1 MYGHEKGI
9 TEAMRTFRDTHPVRR
24 WQRISYATLCLALLV
39 PVLLA
44 ACGGNDNGNTPTA
57 TATSASGALTPTA
70 APENTPTTAP
80 EAPSATPT
88 TPPAPTTAPAT
99 PTSAPTSEP
108 TSAPATP
115 TAPTETLTLSVYF
128 IRDEKVGTAHRVVP
142 HTLQVAAAAMEALLA
157 GPTEEEAAAGLTSA
171 IPEGTRLLGV
181 SLTNGIA
188 TVNLTKEFESG
199 GGSLSMGAR
208 LAQVVYTV
216 TQFPTVEGVLF
227 ALDGELVEVFG
238 GEGLILDGPR
248 DRSDFEAFTP
258 AIFVEAPAVGDT
270 VSGTLRVWG
279 TANTFEAAFM
289 VTLRDADGEIVFEE
303 PAMATSGTG
312 TRGTFDLTFDLDPTL
327 SGDATLIVWE
337 SSAKDGQPINVVEI
351 PIIIGDEG

>member
-1 MYGHEKGI
+1 
-9 TEAMRTFRDTHPVRR
+9 
-24 WQRISYATLCLALLV
+24 
-39 PVLLA
+39 
-44 ACGGNDNGNTPTA
+44 
-57 TATSASGALTPTA
+57 
-70 APENTPTTAP
+70 
-80 EAPSATPT
+80 
-88 TPPAPTTAPAT
+88 
-99 PTSAPTSEP
+99 
-108 TSAPATP
+108 
-115 TAPTETLTLSVYF
+115 
-128 IRDEKVGTAHRVVP
+128 
-142 HTLQVAAAAMEALLA
+142 MEALLA